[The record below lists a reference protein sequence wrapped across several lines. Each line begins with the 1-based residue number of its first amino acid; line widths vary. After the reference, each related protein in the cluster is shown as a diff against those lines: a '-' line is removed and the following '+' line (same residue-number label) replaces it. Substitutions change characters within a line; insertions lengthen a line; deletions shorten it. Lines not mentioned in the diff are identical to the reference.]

1 MEVILL
7 ERIEKLGQMGDV
19 VSVKPGYARNF
30 LLPRKKALRA
40 TDANRAVFE
49 QQRSHL
55 EANNLE
61 LRSEAERV
69 AKDLDGLTVVVVR
82 QASDSDQLYGSVTT
96 RDISAAIVAA
106 GVTVDR
112 RQVQLERPIKTVGMH
127 PIRVILHPEVT
138 AEVIA
143 NIARSEEEAGMQA
156 RGERLNRD
164 GDIVAIG
171 DDEIVAKAEAVF
183 EEGAAPDADELSVD
197 DAVTNVPSDE
207 RPASDAEDAGDEEAA
222 KEAP

>member
-49 QQRSHL
+49 QQRSQL
-55 EANNLE
+55 EADNLE
-61 LRSEAERV
+61 LRSDAERV
-69 AKDLDGLTVVVVR
+69 AKDLDGMTVVVVR

-112 RQVQLERPIKTVGMH
+112 RQVQLDRPIKTVGMH

-138 AEVIA
+138 VEVTA
-143 NIARSEEEAGMQA
+143 NIARSEEEAEMQA
-156 RGERLNRD
+156 RGERVNRD
-164 GDIVAIG
+164 GDVVAID
-171 DDEIVAKAEAVF
+171 DDEIVAEAEAVF
-183 EEGAAPDADELSVD
+183 EQGAAPEVEELSV
-197 DAVTNVPSDE
+197 AAASDE
-207 RPASDAEDAGDEEAA
+207 EPPSDAESASNERGDDPDKDA
-222 KEAP
+222 P

>member
-7 ERIEKLGQMGDV
+7 ERIEKLGQMGDL

-49 QQRSHL
+49 KQRSQL
-55 EANNLE
+55 EADNLE
-61 LRSEAERV
+61 LRSDAERV
-69 AKDLDGLTVVVVR
+69 AKDLDGMTVVVVR

-112 RQVQLERPIKTVGMH
+112 RQVQLDRPIKTVGMH

-164 GDIVAIG
+164 GDIVAID
-171 DDEIVAKAEAVF
+171 DDEIVAEAEAAF
-183 EEGAAPDADELSVD
+183 EEGAAPDADELSVA
-197 DAVTNVPSDE
+197 DAATDVPSNE
-207 RPASDAEDAGDEEAA
+207 RLANDAEDARDKEA